1 VHAWH
6 HDRTSHPTVEWRA
19 WRGAAQILINPEA
32 YAAAELVS
40 TSSLYIAQELGV
52 TTRIVEIYR
61 QALVR
66 GEIALAA

>member
-1 VHAWH
+1 
-6 HDRTSHPTVEWRA
+6 
-19 WRGAAQILINPEA
+19 
-32 YAAAELVS
+32 
-40 TSSLYIAQELGV
+40 LYIAQELGV